1 MIPIKYNIR
10 NLRKRWVTTL
20 MTILAIGMVV
30 WLAVQTFGFAEGLER
45 ALRIAGDPLDI
56 LALRQGSNDETG
68 STIAT
73 NVARDIANLPG
84 IARTPTGEPMC
95 SSEYVT
101 ILNRPK
107 RAGGSTNLIIRGL
120 DPIGRTLRSD
130 FQIVE
135 GRDLRAGVNEAI
147 TSEKMARQFQ
157 NLKIGEQLE
166 INKAQFTIVGY
177 FTTNGSSAES
187 EVWTDRRDLTSARR
201 IPDAISSVCLRC
213 VDDAAVTEIK
223 NRLTNDDQFKL
234 EAMRETEYFAAQQTS
249 SAQIKVFAFVIA
261 GFLVPGAMFA
271 AANTMYAAVAGRARE
286 IGTLRALGFPRRSIL
301 FSFLLEAVLICMTG
315 GLLGCLATLPFNG
328 MSDGTANWATFSEIT
343 YTYQFGPSVLIR
355 GALIALAMGLVGGL
369 LPALRAVRLK
379 IVDSLRQV

>member
-1 MIPIKYNIR
+1 
-10 NLRKRWVTTL
+10 

-45 ALRIAGDPLDI
+45 ALRIAGDPLD
-56 LALRQGSNDETG
+56 LLVLRQGSEDETG

-84 IARTPTGEPMC
+84 IARTENGEPLC
-95 SSEYVT
+95 SIEFVT

-107 RAGGSTNLIIRGL
+107 RVGSSANMIVRGM
-120 DPIGRTLRSD
+120 DPIGRHLRSN

-135 GRDLRAGVNEAI
+135 GRDLRPGVNEVI
-147 TSEKMARQFQ
+147 TSEKMAHRFQ

-166 INKAQFTIVGY
+166 INKSQFTVVGY
-177 FTTNGSSAES
+177 FTANGSSAES

-201 IPDAISSVCLRC
+201 IPDAIASVSLRC
-213 VDDAAVTEIK
+213 VDDASLTTIK
-223 NRLTNDDQFKL
+223 NRLEKDDQFKL
-234 EAMRETEYFAAQQTS
+234 KAIRETEYFAAQQS
-249 SAQIKVFAFVIA
+249 SSEQIKVFAFVIA

-286 IGTLRALGFPRRSIL
+286 IGTLRALGFPRKSIL
-301 FSFLLEAVLICMTG
+301 ISFMLEAVLICLAG

-343 YTYQFGPSVLIR
+343 YTYQFGPRILIL
-355 GALIALAMGLVGGL
+355 GVVIAVVMGLAGGL
-369 LPALRAVRLK
+369 FPAIRAVRLK